1 MNLRFQQG
9 MAYHASV
16 AVEQLS
22 AEVQLNGHA
31 LSVVLMPIERT
42 DPRIAGGFLDGVLT
56 QAFVKTSDWAEVGG
70 ALSQVITLPGG
81 TKGRIAK
88 LTIQEGGLVLDIAPE
103 NQVS

>member
-9 MAYHASV
+9 MAHHASV

-22 AEVQLNGHA
+22 AEVLLNGHTVD
-31 LSVVLMPIERT
+31 VVLMPIERT

-56 QAFVKTSDWAEVGG
+56 QAFVKTADWAGAGG

-81 TKGRIAK
+81 IEGRIAK

-103 NQVS
+103 NQVP

>member
-1 MNLRFQQG
+1 MNSRFQQG
-9 MAYHASV
+9 MAHHAQV

-22 AEVQLNGHA
+22 AEVLLNGHT

-56 QAFVKTSDWAEVGG
+56 QAFVKTADWEGAGG

-81 TKGRIAK
+81 VKGRIAK
-88 LTIQEGGLVLDIAPE
+88 LTIQEGGLVLDISAE
-103 NQVS
+103 NPVP